1 LQVWLENMKHF
12 AFYIFYIAVFFLALF
27 FSTATTFIWN
37 DQYWSFGV
45 GSFGK
50 CVGANE
56 GFSGGGGFSSYV
68 FYDGMKLAFSR
79 ARFESAEAAERCFQ
93 SELQKAGRIV
103 EQEILFD
110 EAHEKV
116 VGERVVAIFPP
127 NEYSETEWASVM
139 SLDGDRIFEITSP
152 SLRRALNFEK
162 ERRKY

>member
-1 LQVWLENMKHF
+1 MKRF
-12 AFYIFYIAVFFLALF
+12 AFYVLYVAVFSFAIV
-27 FSTATTFIWN
+27 FSTAATFIWN
-37 DQYWSFGV
+37 DQYWGFAV

-50 CVGANE
+50 CVDAGE

-79 ARFESAEAAERCFQ
+79 ARFDSAEAAERCFQ
-93 SELQKAGRIV
+93 SELQQASKIV
-103 EQEILFD
+103 ERELLFD

-127 NEYSETEWASVM
+127 NEYSKTALASVV
-139 SLDGDRIFEITSP
+139 SLEGDRIFEIVSP
-152 SLRRALNFEK
+152 SLKRTLNFEK